1 MSDRN
6 SLSDSLQNYSYLFQQ
21 VECSQCNDDVGSNL
35 GEEILAVAGAQV
47 VTVVVFYLR
56 GIRTVTENTKQTYN
70 DSSKHWTRKQQL
82 NQKNISYFAAHLPST
97 GQENNSSIKK
107 SKLFHFSFY
116 FSLF

>member
-1 MSDRN
+1 MKTVNGCVISPMYDRN
-6 SLSDSLQNYSYLFQQ
+6 PPSDSLPNYSYLFQQ

-70 DSSKHWTRKQQL
+70 DDSSKHWTGKQTL
-82 NQKNISYFAAHLPST
+82 NQK
-97 GQENNSSIKK
+97 K
-107 SKLFHFSFY
+107 
-116 FSLF
+116 